1 MGVTKL
7 LEYSSKE
14 NAILIGFGC
23 QSNRKGHLKLLSQ
36 WYFIFDQTGVIE
48 IIQNDVI

>member
-14 NAILIGFGC
+14 NVILIGFGC
-23 QSNRKGHLKLLSQ
+23 QSNRKGHLKLSQ
-36 WYFIFDQTGVIE
+36 WYCIFDQIGVIE